1 MKNTLVILGLVT
13 LLSACQTN
21 SNYRNSSVVDYLYPE
36 SKNQQVSQEIPIL
49 TLPLKIGIAFTPSG
63 FNARDALHEVKKI
76 ELMNS
81 ISDHFNT
88 YEFVESITVIPSDY
102 LRPQ

>member
-1 MKNTLVILGLVT
+1 MKNTLVILGLLT

-21 SNYRNSSVVDYLYPE
+21 SNYRNSSVVDYLYTE
-36 SKNQQVSQEIPIL
+36 SKNQQVSQENLIL
-49 TLPLKIGIAFTPSG
+49 TLPLKIGLALTQSG
-63 FNARDALHEVKKI
+63 SNASDALHEVRKI

-81 ISDHFNT
+81 ISDHFKT

-102 LRPQ
+102 LPP